1 MESFQQRGSMQMVT
15 EATVEYDQLGLNM
28 TRPVR
33 QIYTSQGQRARRF
46 RNLSNMVETEAPS
59 PVNMMQRRIIT
70 QGSQLESFSNGNS
83 SVMSLNLLNLVRQQ
97 QNMILPPK
105 DNI

>member
-1 MESFQQRGSMQMVT
+1 MIT
-15 EATVEYDQLGLNM
+15 EATVEHDQLGLNM

-33 QIYTSQGQRARRF
+33 QIYTSQGHRARRV
-46 RNLSNMVETEAPS
+46 RNLSNMIETEAPS
-59 PVNMMQRRIIT
+59 PVNMMHRRIIT